1 MKKTTLAVTAALVIT
16 AGSALASGHGGHW
29 GYSGEGGPEHWGNL
43 DPAFEMCGKGVN
55 QSPINLTDFVESELA
70 PITFNYSGLAT
81 EVVNNGHAIQANYAA
96 GFTITIDG
104 KTFELKQFHFHSPS
118 ENHLNGK
125 SYPMEAHFVH
135 LDKDGNIA
143 VVGVFFEIGDA
154 NPGIAKLWKQM
165 PKEEGGKAALAAQV
179 KADDVLPADRDY
191 YRFNGSLTTPPC
203 SEGVYWLMMKK
214 VMTVS
219 EDQVKQFTDVMGHPN
234 NRPIQPTD
242 ARPVLQ

>member
-1 MKKTTLAVTAALVIT
+1 MKKATLAVTAALVFT
-16 AGSALASGHGGHW
+16 AGSALASGHGAHW
-29 GYSGEGGPEHWGNL
+29 GYSGEGGPEHWGTL

-55 QSPINLTDFVESELA
+55 QSPINMTDFIEGELA

-96 GFTITIDG
+96 GSTITIDG

-125 SYPMEAHFVH
+125 SYPMESHFVH
-135 LDKDGNIA
+135 VDKDGNIA
-143 VVGVFFEIGDA
+143 VIGVFYEIGEA
-154 NPGIAKLWKQM
+154 NAGMAKLWKQM
-165 PKEEGGKAALAAQV
+165 PKEVGGKAALAAQV
-179 KADDVLPADRDY
+179 KADELLPADRDY

-214 VMTVS
+214 TVTVS
-219 EDQVKQFTDVMGHPN
+219 EDQVKQFTGVMGHPN
-234 NRPIQPTD
+234 NRPIQPTG